1 MRITG
6 ADIKSWTENRTA
18 QQLMAATPG
27 GGGGPS
33 SRRPC
38 RMVVVE
44 GEEGQ
49 VLQAVNVVVAAVDRY
64 KDLCEGRYQGQA
76 VPRQQRVLGVD
87 FCYQPPPRSVVPC
100 AAALKGQ
107 QERSGGGVTGGHS
120 GPRYVKWSNGEVCA
134 KKCLCSRKSGKRI
147 RQHC

>member
-1 MRITG
+1 MRVTG

-18 QQLMAATPG
+18 QQLMAAAPGGGHHG
-27 GGGGPS
+27 GGGGGGGS
-33 SRRPC
+33 ARRPC

-44 GEEGQ
+44 GEEAQ
-49 VLQAVNVVVAAVDRY
+49 VLQAINVVVAAVDRY

-107 QERSGGGVTGGHS
+107 QERAASHGGA
-120 GPRYVKWSNGEVCA
+120 PR
-134 KKCLCSRKSGKRI
+134 
-147 RQHC
+147 